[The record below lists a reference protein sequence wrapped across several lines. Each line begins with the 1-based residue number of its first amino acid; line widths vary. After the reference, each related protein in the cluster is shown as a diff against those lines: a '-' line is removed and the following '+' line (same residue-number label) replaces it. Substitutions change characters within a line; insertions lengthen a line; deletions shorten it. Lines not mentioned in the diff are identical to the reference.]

1 MIILPHPNRLPRYG
15 RLLAATALCGSIGAT
30 SALADDTGAQIG
42 SIEKQIRALQGQLNR
57 MKHDLAARN
66 EEVRAARQEAAEAS
80 RAARANDARMT
91 SYTQRFN
98 QNGGS
103 LGSLAAPPGL
113 ASNTLPNG
121 SPYLNV
127 DGTPYRTKGP
137 ALKQGQFQVGGV
149 RVTLGGFIEAA
160 GIYRSRNEVADI
172 ASSFNTGIPFA
183 QSPNYHQGE
192 FRGSAR
198 QSRLSILAE
207 GTPDDHTRL
216 SAYYEMDFNSAGAT
230 SNSNESNSYTFRER
244 QLYASYE
251 RSDWDFYVMGGQAWS
266 LLTMNKSGIKLRQE
280 DTPLT
285 IDAQYVPGFVWTRN
299 VGLRVVKGFMHDKFD
314 LGLAVES
321 PESNYAQTASS
332 LGSAYSINTSNPGLN
347 GNGSTLNNGANYS
360 TEYAPDVII
369 KGTADPGWGHYE
381 LFGVA
386 RFLHDRVSTLGNG
399 DGHTRLAGGGGAGMI
414 LPLIKGKLDFQASGL
429 AGEGIGRYGS
439 AQLADATIGRD
450 GSPAPLPE
458 VLALAGLIW
467 HPTKMLDFYTYV
479 GTEQITHRVD
489 YHVGRTGYGYGSPLY
504 SNAGC
509 DIELSS
515 ATCTGNTS
523 GIVQGTVGGWWRFL
537 KGDFGTLQSGV
548 QYSYT
553 KRAVWSGVGGNPTT
567 DNNIVMFSFR
577 YLPFQ

>member
-1 MIILPHPNRLPRYG
+1 MIRFRPSVASLTG
-15 RLLAATALCGSIGAT
+15 RLLAATALCGTVHAGVAR
-30 SALADDTGAQIG
+30 ADDTGAQIG
-42 SIEKQIRALQGQLNR
+42 SIEKQIRALQSQLSH
-57 MKHDLAARN
+57 MKHDLATRN

-80 RAARANDARMT
+80 RTARENDARMAG
-91 SYTQRFN
+91 YAERFN
-98 QNGGS
+98 QYNGR
-103 LGSLAAPPGL
+103 LAALSAPPGL
-113 ASNTLPNG
+113 TPNTLPKG
-121 SPYLNV
+121 SPYVNV
-127 DGTPYRTKGP
+127 DGTPYKTRGP

-160 GIYRSRNEVADI
+160 GIYRSRNETADI
-172 ASSFNTGIPFA
+172 ASSFNTGIPFPNSA
-183 QSPNYHQGE
+183 NYHQSE

-207 GTPDDHTRL
+207 GTPNDHTRL
-216 SAYYEMDFNSAGAT
+216 SAYYEMDFNSAGAS

-244 QLYASYE
+244 QLYATYE

-266 LLTMNKSGIKLRQE
+266 LLTMNKAGIKLRQE

-299 VGLRVVKGFMHDKFD
+299 VGLRIVKGFMHDKFD

-321 PESNYAQTASS
+321 PESTYSVPGTNYPT
-332 LGSAYSINTSNPGLN
+332 GTTINTSNPGLQ
-347 GNGSTLNNGANYS
+347 GNGSTFSSGQTYS
-360 TEYAPDVII
+360 TEYAPDVIV

-381 LFGVA
+381 LFGIA
-386 RFLHDRVSTLGNG
+386 RFLHDRVSVVGSG
-399 DGHTRLAGGGGAGMI
+399 ASHTRLAGGGGAGMI
-414 LPLIKGKLDFQASGL
+414 LPLIKGKLDLQASFL

-439 AQLADATIGRD
+439 AQLADATTGID
-450 GSPAPLPE
+450 GSPEPLPE
-458 VLALAGLIW
+458 VMALAGLIW
-467 HPTKMLDFYTYV
+467 HPTKMLDFYSYV
-479 GTEQITHRVD
+479 GTEQVTHRED
-489 YHVGRTGYGYGSPLY
+489 FRIGRNGFGYGNPLY

-509 DIELSS
+509 DIELSA

-523 GIVQGTVGGWWRFL
+523 GIVQGTIGGWWRFL